1 MNNQEIEGKHFAE
14 WIKLKGHLH
23 YAGRVR
29 TFKEGEI
36 WWCSIG
42 ENVGVEINGKGS
54 QFTRPVLILKKLSRL
69 SFIGVPLTSQL
80 HEGTWYEHFIFK
92 DKEQVAVLA
101 QIRNIS
107 VSRLINRMGT
117 LPNSDFV
124 KVKRSLM
131 RLMFE

>member
-1 MNNQEIEGKHFAE
+1 MENSKRFKE
-14 WIKLKGHLH
+14 WIAVKETKHIENIL
-23 YAGRVR
+23 R
-29 TFKEGEI
+29 TIREGEI